1 VSLLSHPAMIF
12 HLYGRAHFPQRAG
25 VNLQPSGDRA
35 PDPLCLYHFQTSF
48 EKSRLL
54 ILCLCF
60 ALVAAGCKTTAPQV
74 NPPTQKEQLS
84 KVPSYRNYS
93 LSRETRERIMALDP
107 EHVTEKDIR
116 EALAEAPAPRIIT
129 IHGGLLPIEGS
140 LASFAEFLVG
150 MGYPRASVENPRD
163 GSKAF
168 GYYVSSE
175 KLSGVLAWYYEREG
189 LRPILIGHSQ
199 GGIQVVK
206 VLYRLAGDSAKNI
219 PVWNPVTWESER
231 RYDFIDPMT
240 GKVTP
245 VVGLRIPYAS
255 AVVSGGLG
263 RALPNQWEMNGK
275 LRDIPDSVEEFTGFQ
290 KGLDALGGDFLG
302 YGPANNYKATGRAC
316 VRNVRLPAAYGH
328 TNIPRTSHL
337 LKSRQIKDW
346 INNYRPSGEP
356 VETPELNVTFDS
368 DSSHIL
374 WAADVWFSLKKH
386 WVLELQRLL
395 RAHPSNV

>member
-1 VSLLSHPAMIF
+1 MTLRNRLGRIFCLCGGVRLSQCAAVPRRAEGNSP
-12 HLYGRAHFPQRAG
+12 HLHAPSRSRSG
-25 VNLQPSGDRA
+25 V
-35 PDPLCLYHFQTSF
+35 TV
-48 EKSRLL
+48 SRLA
-54 ILCLCF
+54 LCVVVL
-60 ALVAAGCKTTAPQV
+60 LAATGCKTTR
-74 NPPTQKEQLS
+74 PPESAWHPEEQLS
-84 KVPSYRNYS
+84 KVPSYRDYEP
-93 LSRETRERIMALDP
+93 SRETRDRIMALDP
-107 EHVTEKDIR
+107 ERVSDKDIR
-116 EALAEAPAPRIIT
+116 EVLAGAPAPRLIT
-129 IHGGLLPIEGS
+129 IHGGLLPLEGS
-140 LASFAEFLVG
+140 LASFADFLVG
-150 MGYPRASVENPRD
+150 MGYPRASVKNPRD
-163 GSKAF
+163 GSAAF

-219 PVWNPVTWESER
+219 PVWNPVTWEAEER
-231 RYDFIDPMT
+231 CDFLDPLT
-240 GKVTP
+240 GRATP